1 MDGRMEYL
9 PGPRAMLIAWSG
21 HKYLNLILRVLKVN
35 TSQLAHKQ
43 INKSDIFFEKEVKTL
58 IPGLGMHQK
67 IHSLPFYP
75 TYKGLTKDT
84 FEVTRLHIQTQQ

>member
-1 MDGRMEYL
+1 MHRLTVIVLVIVMDGRMEYL

-43 INKSDIFFEKEVKTL
+43 INKSDIFFRKR
-58 IPGLGMHQK
+58 G
-67 IHSLPFYP
+67 
-75 TYKGLTKDT
+75 
-84 FEVTRLHIQTQQ
+84 